1 MWETSK
7 MQPYHRTTIESVLD
21 KFQFRYGASGKLY
34 VKIRTM
40 DVHAEKE
47 LDRISTTH
55 QISYAL

>member
-1 MWETSK
+1 
-7 MQPYHRTTIESVLD
+7 MQPYDYHRTTIESVLD